1 MKLASHDTMTYL
13 KPKRWWL
20 TPFHFMA
27 RCQSK
32 TIEEQYEKY
41 GIRYFDLRISFNK
54 EGYPEFRHGS
64 MVFKGADVFK
74 VLEYLNNKNEGIQ
87 IRILLEGNEATFKFK
102 YLFNKDKIE
111 KEKQRQI
118 KLFQIFMLLCES
130 TFTDLKFH
138 CGRSKWDWK
147 VIYECKN
154 PEPTLDQKISSMT
167 WKIFDDWYPYIYARL
182 MNHKNIKMGTDKDYL
197 MIDFLHIQ

>member
-20 TPFHFMA
+20 IPFHFMA

-41 GIRYFDLRISFNK
+41 GIRYFDLRISFDK
-54 EGYPEFRHGS
+54 EGNPEFRHGS
-64 MVFKGADVFK
+64 IAFKGVDVLK

-87 IRILLEGNEATFKFK
+87 IRILLESNEATFKFK